1 MANDGF
7 DHHVRVFRALKRA
20 IDRAEREA
28 EARSAEKVRRWLS
41 QGGQKAIR
49 SGPTAEVF
57 TRHGEKRDRES
68 PAGERTRVSNL
79 LSPKLLLTQRQR
91 ATGNCYGA
99 FFEMSATSG
108 KTEFIREFVDR
119 SVTGTGGATERQ
131 VHMLRMV
138 SVAREAMKFAPAIVY
153 PLGKT
158 RGNKAVGEHQPVK
171 ALALL
176 DAVCVHGFSLE
187 AIAVDRGWLAERRD
201 GKNRGQMVVPDR
213 QRKHL
218 AEALRVVL
226 DGVFDA
232 WDAKGMSIPWEFMQ
246 VEVE

>member
-1 MANDGF
+1 MINTGGGGMAGND
-7 DHHVRVFRALKRA
+7 
-20 IDRAEREA
+20 
-28 EARSAEKVRRWLS
+28 KVRAWLS
-41 QGGQKAIR
+41 QGGQRAVR
-49 SGPTAEVF
+49 SGATAEVF
-57 TRHGEKRDRES
+57 TRHGDKRERES
-68 PAGERTRVSNL
+68 PAQERTKVSHL

-99 FFEMSATSG
+99 FAEMSATSG

-119 SVTGTGGATERQ
+119 SVTGTGGATDRQ

-138 SVAREAMKFAPAIVY
+138 GVARDAMASAPAIVY
-153 PLGKT
+153 PLGVS
-158 RGNKAVGEHQPVK
+158 RGAKVVGPHKPVK
-171 ALALL
+171 AIALL
-176 DAVCVHGFSLE
+176 DAVCLFGFSLE
-187 AIAVDRGWLAERRD
+187 AVAIDRGWIAERTD
-201 GKNRGQMVVPDR
+201 GKRRGQMVVPDR

-232 WDAKGMSIPWEFMQ
+232 WDAKGMTIPWEFMQ